1 MAKIEF
7 TTEDYDHF
15 RDVVGSLMIS
25 QFDGNQKQYRS
36 VIDVLFIEFA
46 QPNYKGN

>member
-1 MAKIEF
+1 MDRIEF

-25 QFDGNQKQYRS
+25 QFDGNQGQYRS
-36 VIDVLFIEFA
+36 VINTLFVEFA
-46 QPNYKGN
+46 KPNQGEN